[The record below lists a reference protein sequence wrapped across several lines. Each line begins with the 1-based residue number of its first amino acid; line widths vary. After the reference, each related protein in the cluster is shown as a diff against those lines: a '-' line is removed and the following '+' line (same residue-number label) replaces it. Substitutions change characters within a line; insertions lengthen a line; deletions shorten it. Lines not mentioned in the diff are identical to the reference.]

1 MQLGYLAG
9 ITQKLFFNLTG
20 DVSFFGANH
29 DFGPLSQTLT
39 ESPLYELQVA
49 VHYKVTDALDLRAGY
64 AHMWGGQTRIDGVDQ
79 GDMSRQQKFYVGAA
93 WFFNPTTQ
101 ILATWGRDL
110 SVENGFKETN
120 RINLRLLKA
129 F

>member
-1 MQLGYLAG
+1 M
-9 ITQKLFFNLTG
+9 
-20 DVSFFGANH
+20 
-29 DFGPLSQTLT
+29 
-39 ESPLYELQVA
+39 
-49 VHYKVTDALDLRAGY
+49 
-64 AHMWGGQTRIDGVDQ
+64 
-79 GDMSRQQKFYVGAA
+79 GAA
-93 WFFNPTTQ
+93 WFFNPSTQ